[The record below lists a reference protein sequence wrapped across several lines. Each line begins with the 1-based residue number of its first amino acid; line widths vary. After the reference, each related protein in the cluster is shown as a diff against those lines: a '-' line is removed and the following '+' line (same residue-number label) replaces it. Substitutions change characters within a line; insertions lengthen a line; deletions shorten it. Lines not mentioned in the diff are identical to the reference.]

1 MKMDK
6 LWHVVLAVTLIFWGL
21 VSLDWVSFKNAADV
35 FGIAAIVSGLL
46 LLIDK

>member
-1 MKMDK
+1 MSK

-21 VSLDWVSFKNAADV
+21 VSLDWISFNNAGDV
-35 FGIAAIVSGLL
+35 LGIAAIVSGVL